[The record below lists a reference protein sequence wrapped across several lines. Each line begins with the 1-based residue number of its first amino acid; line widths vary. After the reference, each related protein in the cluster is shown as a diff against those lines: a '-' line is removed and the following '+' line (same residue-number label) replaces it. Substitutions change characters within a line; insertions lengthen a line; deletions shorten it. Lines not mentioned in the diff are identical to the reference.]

1 MKIDLIIIGIVFTL
15 LMSLSMN
22 DGDILVGGMS
32 FVALFVVYTSLIPH
46 LRKLL
51 FLERI
56 VGNDD

>member
-1 MKIDLIIIGIVFTL
+1 MKIDLIIVGIVFTL

-22 DGDILVGGMS
+22 DGDILIGGMG
-32 FVALFVVYTSLIPH
+32 FVALFATWTALIPY

-56 VGNDD
+56 VRNDG